1 MQLGSSP
8 ADGFSDSGGKDAT
21 SFSDLVARLR
31 RGDATA
37 AEQFAADYGAAIRR
51 EVRFMLLD
59 SRLRRIVSESDVCQS
74 VLTRF
79 FVELFAGKYDFAD
92 ANHLVALLKK
102 MVRSRIIDLT
112 RHWTAQRRDIRK
124 NVAISSTEEPTID
137 AAASNPSRTVANGE
151 LLAEVR
157 RRLSAEEQTI
167 LNLRQAGLAWATIAD
182 RLGGQSSPEAVRK
195 RYDRGLAR
203 ISKELGLEGESI

>member
-1 MQLGSSP
+1 MEHGQ
-8 ADGFSDSGGKDAT
+8 DSGDNPSTDGDRGAT
-21 SFSDLVARLR
+21 PFAELVARLR

-37 AEQFAADYGAAIRR
+37 AAQFAADYGAAIRR

-79 FVELFAGKYDFAD
+79 FVELWAGKYDFED

-112 RHWTAQRRDIRK
+112 RYWTAQRRDVRK
-124 NVAISSTEEPTID
+124 NTAIASVEEPAIRT
-137 AAASNPSRTVANGE
+137 ASSSPSHALAETE
-151 LLAEVR
+151 LLAEVQ
-157 RRLSAEEQTI
+157 RRLSEKEQTI
-167 LNLRQAGLAWATIAD
+167 LNHRHAGLPWAAVAE
-182 RLGGQSSPEAVRK
+182 RLGGGAGPEAVRK
-195 RYDRGLAR
+195 QYERALAR
-203 ISKELGLEGESI
+203 VTKELGLEEDL